1 MKTIKIL
8 NETKD
13 NYKIKDVSLKKIY
26 KLPKGCHLEVSIS
39 EYNSTLEIIDSSFY
53 DFKSLLKTIFTF
65 IIMFIPFLLC
75 CSIGMVNMWYGL
87 KVSIDS
93 NDLIEQLVI
102 EKNSNREIKLKNG
115 EKEIEYTLLK
125 GKSAL
130 IIFGFSIVALLLY
143 IFIVMLIMFFI

>member
-1 MKTIKIL
+1 MLLLDSKLIL
-8 NETKD
+8 LLLF
-13 NYKIKDVSLKKIY
+13 YLR
-26 KLPKGCHLEVSIS
+26 IS
-39 EYNSTLEIIDSSFY
+39 
-53 DFKSLLKTIFTF
+53 
-65 IIMFIPFLLC
+65 FLLC

-115 EKEIEYTLLK
+115 EKEIKYTLLK

-130 IIFGFSIVALLLY
+130 IIFGFSNQNGETSGGISEKVSKILVN
-143 IFIVMLIMFFI
+143 IFDFNKKQKKKNKLQQKK